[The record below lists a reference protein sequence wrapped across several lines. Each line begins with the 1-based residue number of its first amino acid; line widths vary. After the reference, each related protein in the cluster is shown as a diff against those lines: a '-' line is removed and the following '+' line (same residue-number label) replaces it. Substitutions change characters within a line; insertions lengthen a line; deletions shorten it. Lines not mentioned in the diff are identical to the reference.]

1 MGAQETLYDQ
11 LCRYFR
17 DLQRRAET
25 GKVHLRAKEIP
36 WEQNRHA
43 LLRYYLH
50 PLIQDTALGTM
61 QVFEH
66 VIVRHGGMHRHQGGV
81 VIFVLEGRGYSLV
94 EGERF
99 DWEAGDLLLLP
110 MKPGGVAPQHFNLE
124 SDKPSR
130 WLAFISNAF
139 REHTGYEIVQ
149 IEESPDWKTPGGP

>member
-1 MGAQETLYDQ
+1 MEGRTTIAI
-11 LCRYFR
+11 
-17 DLQRRAET
+17 A
-25 GKVHLRAKEIP
+25 
-36 WEQNRHA
+36 
-43 LLRYYLH
+43 
-50 PLIQDTALGTM
+50 
-61 QVFEH
+61 
-66 VIVRHGGMHRHQGGV
+66 HRLSTILAAD

-110 MKPGGVAPQHFNLE
+110 MKPGGVAHQHFNLE